1 MASGEVASVVGVQQ
15 AAGVF
20 RDLASGVAM
29 GDDTRAGG
37 GAVAGPPPPPSS
49 PPLTSVQAERLALC
63 LAVRGAGR
71 HWRPGLL
78 TAAVADLPPG
88 QVAATFCDG
97 DDTPTV
103 SLAIG
108 AEAVLA
114 SHGRIAARIACLGLG
129 DAWAVRPLVDGRALA
144 RVLPHLPRGPLV
156 GEISCHAGLVAA
168 RPPRRHRRRLRR
180 VDPHAL
186 WGGVCVRGLWRLACR
201 SAWRP
206 VWPPCIPC
214 PCCQRQAQQWGAM
227 SARCGRPGV
236 EEGMP
241 YSAGP
246 STPFFVFVCCC

>member
-1 MASGEVASVVGVQQ
+1 MSATEFILHEELRMASGEVASVVGVQQ

-37 GAVAGPPPPPSS
+37 GAVAKPPPPPSS

-71 HWRPGLL
+71 HWRLGLL

-114 SHGRIAARIACLGLG
+114 SHGRVAARIGCLGLG
-129 DAWAVRPLVDGRALA
+129 DAWAVWWQLAHPDATVDGCAAWIRT
-144 RVLPHLPRGPLV
+144 HYG
-156 GEISCHAGLVAA
+156 GEYA
-168 RPPRRHRRRLRR
+168 
-180 VDPHAL
+180 
-186 WGGVCVRGLWRLACR
+186 
-201 SAWRP
+201 
-206 VWPPCIPC
+206 
-214 PCCQRQAQQWGAM
+214 
-227 SARCGRPGV
+227 
-236 EEGMP
+236 
-241 YSAGP
+241 
-246 STPFFVFVCCC
+246 